1 MSGAGSRRKGHDFER
16 VLVQRFAQV
25 FGAEQVRRGFQYR
38 AGTDAP
44 DVETPVFW
52 LEAKRGQRILL
63 RIAAGTGQARQR
75 QVPLAA
81 VGTTYPQHGAGIA
94 KTLGEYCHAELVPGT
109 DGFFPAVGLQ

>member
-52 LEAKRGQRILL
+52 LEAKRGQRTNPKGAL
-63 RIAAGTGQARQR
+63 AQAREAS
-75 QVPLAA
+75 VGKGLWPLAVCKDDQEPA
-81 VGTTYPQHGAGIA
+81 TVTMDLDDFLEL
-94 KTLGEYCHAELVPGT
+94 LGEWWAARSRG
-109 DGFFPAVGLQ
+109 

>member
-52 LEAKRGQRILL
+52 LEAKRGQRTNPQGAL
-63 RIAAGTGQARQR
+63 AQAREAS
-75 QVPLAA
+75 VGKGLWPLAVCKDDQEA
-81 VGTTYPQHGAGIA
+81 ATVTMD
-94 KTLGEYCHAELVPGT
+94 LEDFLELLNEWWAARSKG
-109 DGFFPAVGLQ
+109 